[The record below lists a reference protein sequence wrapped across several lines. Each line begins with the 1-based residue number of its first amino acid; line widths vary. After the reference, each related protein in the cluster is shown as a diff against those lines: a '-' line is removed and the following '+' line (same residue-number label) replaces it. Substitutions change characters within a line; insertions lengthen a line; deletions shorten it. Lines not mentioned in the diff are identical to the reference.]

1 MKFWITLGILVLVLM
16 SLPYLRFLSVR
27 IRAEIKIRRAC
38 ARNGFTLIPAHP
50 LPFFFPNNTGKVDF
64 FVRKNDGSRT
74 YCVKLFGTLW
84 KRNTLYLIDGD
95 KYQWKNEYMHLQKYV
110 TRIPLMMF
118 EPETGIRK
126 LRPVDYTEGLTEEN
140 SGRII
145 SVMMV
150 CPVPLYVKRAETKM
164 VVNDTVMR
172 PSYLFE
178 KHKAVE
184 FKAAGKEIYE
194 GDWIFNEYLFTS
206 SSFCNELFSS
216 CIHY

>member
-1 MKFWITLGILVLVLM
+1 MTFWHTLGILVLVLM
-16 SLPYLRFLSVR
+16 LLPYLRFVWVR
-27 IRAEIKIRRAC
+27 IKAEIKIRRAC
-38 ARNGFTLIPAHP
+38 ARNGFRLIPAHP
-50 LPFFFPNNTGKVDF
+50 LPFFFLNNTGMVDF

-126 LRPVDYTEGLTEEN
+126 IRTVDYTAGLDE
-140 SGRII
+140 SSAGQIV
-145 SVMMV
+145 SVLMV
-150 CPVPLYVKRAETKM
+150 CPVPLYIKRAETKM

-178 KHKAVE
+178 QHKEVE

>member
-1 MKFWITLGILVLVLM
+1 MKFWYILGGIVLALCL
-16 SLPYLRFLSVR
+16 LPYLRFVYVR
-27 IRAEIKIRRAC
+27 IKAEVKIRRAC
-38 ARNGFTLIPAHP
+38 KRNGFTLLPAHP
-50 LPFFFPNNTGKVDF
+50 LPFLFPNNTGKVDF
-64 FVRKNDGSRT
+64 FVRKNDGART
-74 YCVKLFGTLW
+74 YCVKLFGTLY
-84 KRNTLYLIDGD
+84 KRNTLYFIDGD
-95 KYQWKNEYMHLQKYV
+95 KYQWKNEYMHLQKYS

-126 LRPVDYTEGLTEEN
+126 LRDIDYADGPVEAV

-150 CPVPLYVKRAETKM
+150 CPVPLYIKRAETKM
-164 VVNDTVMR
+164 VMNDTVMR

-178 KHKAVE
+178 KHKPVE

-216 CIHY
+216 CIQY

>member
-1 MKFWITLGILVLVLM
+1 MTFWHTLGILVLVLM
-16 SLPYLRFLSVR
+16 LLPYLRFVWVR
-27 IRAEIKIRRAC
+27 IKAEIKIRRAC
-38 ARNGFTLIPAHP
+38 ARNGFRLIPAHP
-50 LPFFFPNNTGKVDF
+50 LPFFFPNNTGMVDF

-110 TRIPLMMF
+110 TRIPLMIF

-126 LRPVDYTEGLTEEN
+126 IRTVDYTAGLDE
-140 SGRII
+140 SSAGQIV
-145 SVMMV
+145 SVLMV
-150 CPVPLYVKRAETKM
+150 CPVPLYIKRAETKM

-178 KHKAVE
+178 QHKEVE

>member
-1 MKFWITLGILVLVLM
+1 MEFWISLGGIVLVLCL
-16 SLPYLRFLSVR
+16 LPYLRFIYVR

-38 ARNGFTLIPAHP
+38 GRNGFRLIPAHP
-50 LPFFFPNNTGKVDF
+50 FPFLFPNNTGKVDF

-95 KYQWKNEYMHLQKYV
+95 KYQWKNEYMHLQKYSGRV
-110 TRIPLMMF
+110 PLMMF
-118 EPETGIRK
+118 APETGIRK
-126 LRPVDYTEGLTEEN
+126 LRPIDYTEGLSEAD
-140 SGRII
+140 SGRIV

-150 CPVPLYVKRAETKM
+150 CPVPLYIKRAETKM

-178 KHKAVE
+178 KHKPVE
-184 FKAAGKEIYE
+184 FKASGKEIYE

-216 CIHY
+216 CIQY

>member
-1 MKFWITLGILVLVLM
+1 MTFWYTLGGIVLVLM
-16 SLPYLRFLSVR
+16 SLPYLRFVWVR
-27 IRAEIKIRRAC
+27 IKAEIKIRRAC
-38 ARNGFTLIPAHP
+38 VRNGFRLIPAHP
-50 LPFFFPNNTGKVDF
+50 FPFFFPNNTGMVDF

-95 KYQWKNEYMHLQKYV
+95 KYQWKNEYMHLQKYT

-126 LRPVDYTEGLTEEN
+126 LRPVDYMAGLDE
-140 SGRII
+140 SAAGQIV
-145 SVMMV
+145 SVLMV
-150 CPVPLYVKRAETKM
+150 CPVPLYIKRAETKM

-178 KHKAVE
+178 KHQEVE
-184 FKAAGKEIYE
+184 FKASGREIYE

>member
-1 MKFWITLGILVLVLM
+1 MTFWYTLGGIVLVLM
-16 SLPYLRFLSVR
+16 SLPYLRFVWVR
-27 IRAEIKIRRAC
+27 IKAEIKIRRAC
-38 ARNGFTLIPAHP
+38 KRNGFRLIPAHP
-50 LPFFFPNNTGKVDF
+50 LPFFFPNNTGMVDF

-118 EPETGIRK
+118 EPETGIRN
-126 LRPVDYTEGLTEEN
+126 LRPVDYVAGLDESTA
-140 SGRII
+140 GQIV
-145 SVMMV
+145 SVLMV
-150 CPVPLYVKRAETKM
+150 CPVPLYIKRAETKM
-164 VVNDTVMR
+164 IVNDTVMR
-172 PSYLFE
+172 PSYHFE

>member
-1 MKFWITLGILVLVLM
+1 MKFWITLGSIVLVLCL
-16 SLPYLRFLSVR
+16 LPYLRFIYVR
-27 IRAEIKIRRAC
+27 IKAELKIRRAC
-38 ARNGFTLIPAHP
+38 RRNGFRLIPAHP
-50 LPFFFPNNTGKVDF
+50 LPFFFPNNTGMVDF
-64 FVRKNDGSRT
+64 FVRKNDDSRT

-126 LRPVDYTEGLTEEN
+126 LRPVDYTAGMDESMAGQ
-140 SGRII
+140 IV
-145 SVMMV
+145 SVLMV
-150 CPVPLYVKRAETKM
+150 CPVPLYIKRAETKM

-178 KHKAVE
+178 QHKEVE